1 MTTHLALAAR
11 AELES
16 EAFQQAI
23 IRMEEAQMDVI
34 RASRPNETEVREYA
48 YQMLRVISN
57 FVDELKA
64 MTTDTAHERGRAAA
78 TQMMKQ

>member
-1 MTTHLALAAR
+1 VPSTLAMAAK

-23 IRMEEAQMDVI
+23 IRMEESWIDRICSSAPHELDK
-34 RASRPNETEVREYA
+34 REYA
-48 YQMLRVISN
+48 YRMLKMLGD

-64 MTTDTAHERGRAAA
+64 MTSDDAHQRGRAEAA
-78 TQMMKQ
+78 QLMK